1 MQDNADREAVRRA
14 AGNGFANLRVSGSL
28 KRPDELQAGLG
39 FERCPNLQPHFAFGP
54 DDHHA
59 GGL

>member
-1 MQDNADREAVRRA
+1 MQNDADREAVRRA
-14 AGNGFANLRVSGSL
+14 SGNGFANLRVPGPL
-28 KRPDELQAGLG
+28 KRPGELQAGLA
-39 FERCPNLQPHFAFGP
+39 FERCPNLQPHFAFGA